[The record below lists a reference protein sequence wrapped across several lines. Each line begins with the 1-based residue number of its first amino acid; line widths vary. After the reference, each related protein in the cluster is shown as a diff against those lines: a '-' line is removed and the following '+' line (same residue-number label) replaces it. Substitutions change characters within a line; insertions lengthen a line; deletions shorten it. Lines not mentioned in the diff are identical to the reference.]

1 MKKTKDSVSVRRFMV
16 TRDRSQLSLICQST
30 LGLLAATVCLSP
42 AIVQARVQPNLAPVS
57 VPAPASG
64 SAPVEDDGYL
74 LDAGDRIRVDFFS
87 VPEFTNDYQ
96 VLPNGVVN
104 FPQAGAVSLQGRTLK
119 QAAAEISKRFDAILT
134 RPIVTVSLTAAR
146 PVTVAIAGEV
156 NRPGSY
162 AVPAEGGSPRL
173 TRVLQ
178 LAEGVTQAADIDRVQ
193 IRRPRSASRGGDEI
207 ITVSLGQLLQTGDGR
222 QDLRLRDGDSVLVPT
237 NSQVDLNGMR
247 RLASANFATSTT
259 RPIKIAVVGEV
270 NRPGPYTIAQAAS
283 GGGEGSTPTL
293 QATSVTRAI
302 QTAGGITQTAD
313 VRKIQVRRLT
323 QSGEIQTI
331 NVDFWKLLA
340 AGDLRQDVPLQE
352 GDTIEIPT
360 ATSLN
365 DQEATRIASASFST
379 SQISINVVG
388 EVGRPGTVTISPNAP
403 LNQGLLAA
411 GGFNDRARKGS
422 VTLIRLN
429 PNGTVTKRDIAIDFA
444 QGLSEQNNPAL
455 RNNDTIV
462 VRKSALAGIS
472 TTLGSI
478 LSPFTGLLSIF
489 RLFGQ

>member
-1 MKKTKDSVSVRRFMV
+1 MV
-16 TRDRSQLSLICQST
+16 NRVRSQLSLISQST
-30 LGLLAATVCLSP
+30 LVLLIASASLP
-42 AIVQARVQPNLAPVS
+42 AIVQARQPNPV
-57 VPAPASG
+57 PM
-64 SAPVEDDGYL
+64 SAPLSSEDDGYL
-74 LDAGDRIRVDFFS
+74 LDAGDRLRVDFFS
-87 VPEFTNDYQ
+87 VPEFTGDYQ
-96 VLPNGVVN
+96 VLPNGSVN
-104 FPQAGAVSLQGRTLK
+104 FPQVGAVSLQGRTLR
-119 QAAAEISKRFDAILT
+119 QAAAAISTRFNAILT

-193 IRRPRSASRGGDEI
+193 IRRPRPFSQGADEI
-207 ITVSLGQLLQTGDGR
+207 ITVSLGQLLQTGDVR
-222 QDLRLRDGDSVLVPT
+222 QDLRLRDGDSILIPT

-247 RLASANFATSTT
+247 RLAAANFATSTT

-270 NRPGPYTIAQAAS
+270 NRPGPYTLTQAGAN
-283 GGGEGSTPTL
+283 GNGEANTPAL
-293 QATSVTRAI
+293 QANSVTRAI

-313 VRKIQVRRLT
+313 VRNIQVRRMT
-323 QSGEIQTI
+323 QSGAIQTI

-340 AGDLRQDVPLQE
+340 SGDLRQDVPLQE

-360 ATSLN
+360 ATALN
-365 DQEATRIASASFST
+365 DQEATRIAAASFST
-379 SQISINVVG
+379 NQININVVG
-388 EVGRPGTVTISPNAP
+388 EVGRPGTVTVSPNAP

-429 PNGTVTKRDIAIDFA
+429 PNGTVTKRDIPVDFA
-444 QGLSEQNNPAL
+444 QGLNEQNNPAL
-455 RNNDTIV
+455 RNNDTLV
-462 VRKSALAGIS
+462 VRKSALAGITS
-472 TTLGSI
+472 TIGAI
-478 LSPFTGLLSIF
+478 LSPFSSLLNVF
-489 RLFGQ
+489 RLFGL